1 MSNSSSIPVFKKA
14 KELAIKSSGFSFLI
28 DLKELINKSSISF
41 SVIKLPSI
49 SSSNNADK
57 STTFAG
63 VSTVC
68 FLKIADKSNASSS
81 ASSGN
86 SNVLST
92 NSKSDLSASKSVFT
106 EGVLNSETMLSIKK
120 FKSSSFSIV

>member
-1 MSNSSSIPVFKKA
+1 MSNSCSMPVFKNA
-14 KELAIKSSGFSFLI
+14 KELAIKSSGVSFLM

-41 SVIKLPSI
+41 SLIKLPSI

-57 STTFAG
+57 STTLAG
-63 VSTVC
+63 VSTGC
-68 FLKIADKSNASSS
+68 SLKIADKSNASTA
-81 ASSGN
+81 ASLGN
-86 SNVLST
+86 SNLLST